1 LCSDRELVGLMPH
14 HKSTP
19 PAPQRPA
26 SSLTVAW
33 PALLCFV
40 VLFISWAFLARRLS
54 PRRRSYLPP
63 DGDDDDGV
71 QPACDPVE
79 ASKPFEQAHEL
90 DEAAA
95 ALPQQLAQHQY
106 LAAGA
111 TVQRL
116 RATASSSQAPLAQ
129 SAAAA
134 LAGLK
139 PPHTAVTVLRRHREA
154 TAAISMIRKNDA
166 WSQLTTTA
174 DGTKTFIRRE
184 KGVLWVKAVQPH
196 MRVRLDH
203 ALAVLREADLY
214 KAWYPCCAVSEVLAD
229 VSDLEVLFRFENH
242 YHPLPWLTIRDDVLV
257 HTYLVDC
264 SREHGGLLACGAS
277 PEPADWPRTPLPP
290 KLQGRYTGRTHLYAL
305 QFYCEPRTAT
315 GGGLAGGGGGEG
327 DDCSLTLQIGIKDT
341 GLPSWLLDFILGATL
356 ARLFADLAKAA
367 HAIAARPQSNLHWRA
382 MGARPKLYT
391 QCLPELISACEAA
404 QSGDRPGSGART
416 AVQPAGSA
424 GVPTL
429 RVPPPPVAGL
439 DGLAAALKCC
449 LAPKRQQ

>member
-1 LCSDRELVGLMPH
+1 
-14 HKSTP
+14 
-19 PAPQRPA
+19 
-26 SSLTVAW
+26 
-33 PALLCFV
+33 
-40 VLFISWAFLARRLS
+40 
-54 PRRRSYLPP
+54 
-63 DGDDDDGV
+63 
-71 QPACDPVE
+71 
-79 ASKPFEQAHEL
+79 
-90 DEAAA
+90 
-95 ALPQQLAQHQY
+95 
-106 LAAGA
+106 
-111 TVQRL
+111 
-116 RATASSSQAPLAQ
+116 
-129 SAAAA
+129 
-134 LAGLK
+134 
-139 PPHTAVTVLRRHREA
+139 
-154 TAAISMIRKNDA
+154 
-166 WSQLTTTA
+166 
-174 DGTKTFIRRE
+174 
-184 KGVLWVKAVQPH
+184 

-341 GLPSWLLDFILGATL
+341 GLPAWLLDFILGATL